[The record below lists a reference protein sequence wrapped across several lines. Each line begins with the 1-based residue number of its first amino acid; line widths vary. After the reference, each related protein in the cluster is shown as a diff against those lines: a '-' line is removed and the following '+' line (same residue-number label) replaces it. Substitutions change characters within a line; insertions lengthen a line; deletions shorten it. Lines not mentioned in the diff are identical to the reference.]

1 MITMEGYVDI
11 IYEAQSYCTYK
22 ETGMQRYQIIF
33 PKSVAKTQIGPVSTG
48 LRPFCAFS

>member
-1 MITMEGYVDI
+1 MEGYADI

-22 ETGMQRYQIIF
+22 ETGIQRYQIIF
-33 PKSVAKTQIGPVSTG
+33 PKSVAKTWIGPENPG